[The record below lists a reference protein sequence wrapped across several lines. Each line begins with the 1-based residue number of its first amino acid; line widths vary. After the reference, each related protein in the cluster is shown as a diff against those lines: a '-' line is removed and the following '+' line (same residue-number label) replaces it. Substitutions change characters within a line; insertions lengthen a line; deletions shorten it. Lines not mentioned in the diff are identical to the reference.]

1 MSISQWNTPASL
13 RSLLN
18 ELVSWDSRTLTAGE
32 CTFSTRVA
40 EKLKTLAYFTHHP
53 EHLKLHDTG
62 LGRNSVLA
70 LYKNPSATDTI
81 VLISHFDT
89 VWTEEYGA
97 LEPLAFQPEELTATL
112 HQLADELPEDARKD
126 LLSGD
131 YLFGRGTMDMKM
143 GLALHMALIEKAS
156 LEQWP
161 INLVLLTVPDEEVN
175 SAGMRTAVEELVRM
189 RDVYGL
195 SYKLFLNSE
204 PTFSQEPGDPKEYIY
219 SGTIGKIMPAALF
232 YGKETHVG
240 EPLKGLTATYIS
252 SFLAQEME
260 FNPLFK
266 ETNYGETT
274 PVPVSLQLK
283 DLKTSYS
290 TQTPYRAASLYNV
303 FLMDRDASEIMELFS
318 DVAHQAM
325 SACND
330 SYKKICEREGT
341 EPVGEIRVMRYE
353 ELLEYAQSKIGSE
366 AVEVIIGKAILD
378 QELDDRDKCF
388 KITDALLIECQ
399 ELTPATVLLFAPPYY
414 PAVNT
419 SEDPLVIKS
428 IDLMKKTATELGT
441 HVDQV
446 HYFNGICDLSY
457 VHYTGTATGWTAYEH
472 NTPVWGKTY
481 SIPFEAMTEL
491 DAPVLNVGPFGKDAH
506 QRTERLHIE
515 SAFVRLPVMLEVL
528 VKSMCSEVAEME
540 PVIS

>member
-1 MSISQWNTPASL
+1 MSTSQWNTPASL

-18 ELVSWDSRTLTAGE
+18 ELVSWDSRTTTDGE

-40 EKLKTLAYFTHHP
+40 EKLSTLAYFTHHP
-53 EHLKLHDTG
+53 EHLKLQDAG

-89 VWTEEYGA
+89 VWTEEYGVM
-97 LEPLAFQPEELTATL
+97 EPLAFRPEELTAAL
-112 HQLADELPEDARKD
+112 RQVANELPEDARND

-252 SFLAQEME
+252 SFLAQQME
-260 FNPLFK
+260 FNSLFK

-274 PVPVSLQLK
+274 PLPVSLQLK

-303 FLMDRDASEIMELFS
+303 FLMDRDASEIMQLFS
-318 DVAHQAM
+318 DVARQAM
-325 SACND
+325 DACNA

-341 EPVGEIRVMRYE
+341 EPVGEVRVLRYE
-353 ELLEYAQSKIGSE
+353 ELLEYAQSKLGSE
-366 AVEVIIGKAILD
+366 AVELTIRNAVLD
-378 QELDDRDKCF
+378 QELDDRGKCF

-399 ELTPATVLLFAPPYY
+399 ELTPATVLMFAPPYY

-419 SEDPLVIKS
+419 SEDPLVIRS
-428 IDLMKKTATELGT
+428 IELMKKTAIELGT
-441 HVDQV
+441 QVDQV

-457 VHYTGTATGWTAYEH
+457 VHYTGSATGWSAYEH

-528 VKSMCSEVAEME
+528 VKSMCSVGELEHAT
-540 PVIS
+540 S

>member
-1 MSISQWNTPASL
+1 MSTSQWNTPASL

-18 ELVSWDSRTLTAGE
+18 ELVRWESRTLTDGE
-32 CTFSTRVA
+32 CTFSTHVA
-40 EKLKTLAYFTHHP
+40 EKLHSLAYFTQHP
-53 EHLKLHDTG
+53 EHLKLHDAE
-62 LGRNSVLA
+62 LGRNSVIA
-70 LYKNPSATDTI
+70 LYKNPHATDTV

-97 LEPLAFQPEELTATL
+97 LEPLACRPEELTAAL

-126 LLSGD
+126 LLSGE

-189 RDVYGL
+189 RDSYGL

-260 FNPLFK
+260 FNRIFQ

-274 PVPVSLQLK
+274 PLPVSLQLK

-290 TQTPYRAASLYNV
+290 TQTPYRAVSLYNV

-318 DVAHQAM
+318 QVARKAM
-325 SACND
+325 AACNAV
-330 SYKKICEREGT
+330 YTKICEREGT
-341 EPVGEIRVMRYE
+341 EPVGEVRVMRYE
-353 ELLEYAQSKIGSE
+353 ELLEYAQTKIGSD
-366 AVEVIIGKAILD
+366 AVNLVIDNAILNS
-378 QELDDRDKCF
+378 ELDDRDKCF

-419 SEDPLVIKS
+419 SEDPLVIDS
-428 IDLMKKTATELGT
+428 IDLMKKTAMELGT
-441 HVDQV
+441 KVDQV

-528 VKSMCSEVAEME
+528 VKSLYTIEVESL
-540 PVIS
+540 IS

>member
-1 MSISQWNTPASL
+1 MNTSQWNTPASL

-18 ELVSWDSRTLTAGE
+18 ELVSFESRTLTEGE
-32 CTFSTRVA
+32 RTFSTRVA
-40 EKLKTLAYFTHHP
+40 EKLKSLAYFTHHP
-53 EHLKLHDTG
+53 EHLKLHDAG

-70 LYKNPSATDTI
+70 LYKNPVATDT
-81 VLISHFDT
+81 VVMISHFDT
-89 VWTEEYGA
+89 VWTEEYGV
-97 LEPLAFQPEELTATL
+97 LEPLAFHPEELTEAL
-112 HQLADELPEDARKD
+112 HQLADELHEDARKD
-126 LLSGD
+126 LLSGE

-143 GLALHMALIEKAS
+143 GLTLHMALIEKAS
-156 LEQWP
+156 LENWP

-189 RDVYGL
+189 RDAHGL

-204 PTFSQEPGDPKEYIY
+204 PTFSQEPGDPKEYVY

-252 SFLAQEME
+252 SFLAQAME

-266 ETNYGETT
+266 ETNYGETA
-274 PVPVSLQLK
+274 PLPVSLALK
-283 DLKTSYS
+283 DLKTAYS

-303 FLMDRDASEIMELFS
+303 FLMDRDASEIMDLFT
-318 DVAHQAM
+318 DVARQAM
-325 SACND
+325 NACNAA
-330 SYKKICEREGT
+330 YKQICNNEGT
-341 EPVGEIRVMRYE
+341 DPVGEVRVLRYE
-353 ELLEYAQSKIGSE
+353 EMLEYAQVKLGSE
-366 AVEVIIGKAILD
+366 AVDSMIEKAVSNT
-378 QELDDRDKCF
+378 ELDDRDKCF
-388 KITDALLIECQ
+388 KITDTLLIECQ
-399 ELTPATVLLFAPPYY
+399 ELTPAAVLLFAPPYY

-428 IDLMKKTATELGT
+428 IDLMKRTAMDLETY
-441 HVDQV
+441 VNQV

-457 VHYTGTATGWTAYEH
+457 VHYTGKPAGWSAYEH

-481 SIPFEAMTEL
+481 SIPFNAMTEL

-528 VKSMCSEVAEME
+528 VKSLCSEVAEVE
-540 PVIS
+540 HVV